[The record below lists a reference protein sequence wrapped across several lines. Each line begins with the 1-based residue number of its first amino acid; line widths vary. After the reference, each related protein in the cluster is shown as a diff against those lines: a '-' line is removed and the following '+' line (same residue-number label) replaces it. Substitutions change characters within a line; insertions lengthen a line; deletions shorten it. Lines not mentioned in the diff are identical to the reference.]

1 MKNIKSLNQSLLDH
15 TRWIPALCVGH
26 VWPHA
31 TNSRALLGV
40 TCPGVIRQLQYFVQ
54 RTYIEPY
61 TIDSKERTFLNTWI
75 DKIVFLM
82 SQTLYLFMHSFFVR
96 PGTAS
101 AILSH
106 LSGVLVGYVRRA
118 FSKSWKIDLQNKNVT
133 IINKDSIFIWEI
145 FHWASK
151 DQNHKNFRT
160 KI

>member
-1 MKNIKSLNQSLLDH
+1 MKNIKSLNQSLLNH

-40 TCPGVIRQLQYFVQ
+40 TCPGVIRRLHYFVQ

-61 TIDSKERTFLNTWI
+61 TIDSRERTILNTWR
-75 DKIVFLM
+75 DKMIFFV

-133 IINKDSIFIWEI
+133 IINKDSIIIWEI